1 MKTKPLVTLLL
12 AALSLVAFADDEE
25 EAPPA
30 TLEEL
35 RERIAAVVEE
45 NDLPSV
51 GIALVNADGPIWIDA
66 MGKANI
72 EEDIDADAD
81 TMYRIGSTWKMFVS
95 LAVLKLVEEGRLSL
109 DDKLADLAP
118 EIEFEN
124 PWEDTDPVRIV
135 HLLEHTTGWDDIHL
149 AEYAHNEYPPTTLKE
164 GLDYHPHSRT
174 SRWVPGTRSSY
185 CNAGPPVA
193 AYVVEKI
200 TGQEFES
207 YIQETLFAPMGMETM
222 TYQWSDVVQ
231 AKGVVSYMNGNTP
244 QDYWHIIMRP
254 SGSIN
259 ASPKDMARLASF
271 FLERGSVDG
280 VPLVS
285 ADSITRME
293 NPAST
298 SAARAGQTAGYG
310 LSNFT
315 STHETWIYH
324 GHDGGVNGGITEFAY
339 LPEAGVAHAI
349 MVNSADYLA
358 FIEIRDLVR
367 GFETRALDAPDS
379 LPAVAVTDAHRTV
392 EGYYQPI
399 NPRQQVGY
407 FLERVVGV
415 QRMRFDGDKLTRTPV
430 LGDED
435 DAATYLPVSDIL
447 FKSEESGAVVMSR
460 VEDPLAG
467 DVVHLGTG
475 VFQPVSP
482 VIVYAQLVI
491 GILWGLS
498 IQTAVLYFLV
508 WGVRRLRGKIAP
520 GASIRVRLWP
530 LLASLSAIAVVIS
543 FSMGMEDPFSK
554 LGAPTPISV
563 TIAAATLAFFL
574 FAVLGAYTS
583 WVVRG
588 EPMNRVNYW
597 YSTITSWVHLA
608 VALYL
613 LNYGIIGL
621 TTWT

>member
-1 MKTKPLVTLLL
+1 MKTKFLVILLL
-12 AALSLVAFADDEE
+12 ASLSLTAFADEEE

-35 RERIAAVVEE
+35 RERIAAIVEE
-45 NDLPSV
+45 NELPSV
-51 GIALVNADGPIWIDA
+51 GIALVDADGPLWIDA
-66 MGKANI
+66 IGKANI
-72 EEDIDADAD
+72 EEDIDADAE
-81 TMYRIGSTWKMFVS
+81 TMYRIGSTSKMFVS

-124 PWEDTDPVRIV
+124 PWEDTDPIRVV

-149 AEYAHNEYPPTTLKE
+149 AEYAHNVYPPTTLKE

-193 AYVVEKI
+193 AYLVEKV

-207 YIQETLFAPMGMETM
+207 YIQETFFAPMGMETM

-231 AKGVVSYMNGNTP
+231 EKGVVSYMNGNTP

-259 ASPKDMARLASF
+259 ASPNDMARLASF
-271 FLERGSVDG
+271 FINRGSVDG

-285 ADSITRME
+285 PDSITRME
-293 NPAST
+293 FPAST

-310 LSNFT
+310 LSNFM
-315 STHETWIYH
+315 SSHESWLYH
-324 GHDGGVNGGITEFAY
+324 GHDGGVNGGLTEFAY
-339 LPEAGVAHAI
+339 LPDAGIGHAI
-349 MVNSADYLA
+349 MLNSGDYIA
-358 FIEIRDLVR
+358 FTEIRDLVR
-367 GFETRALDAPDS
+367 AFETRNLEAPDS
-379 LPAVAVTDAHRTV
+379 PPAVEVTDAHRTI
-392 EGYYQPI
+392 EGFYQPI

-415 QRMRFDGDKLTRTPV
+415 QTLRFDGDKLIRKPV

-435 DAATYLPVSDIL
+435 DAAVYLPVSSTL
-447 FKSEESGAVVMSR
+447 FKSEESGAIVMSR

-467 DVVHLGTG
+467 NVVHLGTA
-475 VFQPVSP
+475 VFQPISA
-482 VIVYAQLVI
+482 VIVYAQLGI
-491 GILWGLS
+491 AILWALS
-498 IQTAVLYFLV
+498 IVTAVLYFLI
-508 WGVRRLRGKIAP
+508 WGVRRMRGRIPP
-520 GASIRVRLWP
+520 GPPIRIRLWP
-530 LLASLSAIAVVIS
+530 LLASLSIITVVVG
-543 FSMGMEDPFSK
+543 FSVGMSDPFSK
-554 LGAPTPISV
+554 LGSPTPASI
-563 TIAAATLAFFL
+563 TITVATLAFFV
-574 FAVLGAYTS
+574 FAVLAAYTS
-583 WVVRG
+583 WQLRNAQ
-588 EPMNRVNYW
+588 MNRVNYW
-597 YSTITSWVHLA
+597 YSTITSWVHLV

-613 LNYGIIGL
+613 LNFGVIGL
-621 TTWT
+621 MTWS